1 MPLIGQSVRLQFE
14 HSEQNM
20 IKYMSVEGAQK
31 RWGKVEKN
39 GNLILTGWGYAEY
52 VASAAVALKALDGRA
67 GVCGVSRRRLPEL
80 LSELASERGAPR
92 WSHIYILG
100 VSVSGDP
107 NALADAL
114 AKLKAKKVKVTWI
127 SALEMP
133 EDVAKQVN
141 RFMDVRVFDS
151 SLLEAVGRTFG
162 VDVEVFM
169 PFVVGRSPRDRRM
182 SADVRAY
189 FTLIDTAQ
197 FYYRNYQD
205 ESLYA
210 TTARYLAGGVRPAA
224 WEPDVRSAVEHFD
237 RYGNRELLGK
247 SDEITTLQDR
257 INRVAA
263 HEHARVLILGESG
276 TGKETVANQIH
287 YKSPRAKMPFIAF
300 NCANV
305 TKELLEDRFFGHE
318 KGAFTNAIER
328 TDGLF
333 LQADGGTLFLDEIGE
348 MPLEVQAL
356 LLRVLEGGRFMRVGG
371 RDELKCDVRLITA
384 TNRDLPRLVVE
395 GKFREDLYQRL
406 NVVQMRTPSL
416 REHKDDIP
424 IIANAWWRKFHD
436 NRVLDDEQIAALM
449 DYDYPGNV
457 RELINILD
465 RATALE
471 EDDFDLLMREHKEMN
486 AGLAGN
492 LELKSGRIPDK
503 LEDAIRLHI
512 RRVYEKYGQN
522 LTRAAEALDVSRNTV
537 RKYL

>member
-1 MPLIGQSVRLQFE
+1 M
-14 HSEQNM
+14 
-20 IKYMSVEGAQK
+20 
-31 RWGKVEKN
+31 EKN
-39 GNLILTGWGYAEY
+39 EKLILTGWGYAEY
-52 VASAAVALKALDGRA
+52 VASAAVALKALGGRA
-67 GVCGVSRRRLPEL
+67 DVCGVSRRRLPEM

-92 WSHIYILG
+92 WSHIYMLG

-133 EDVAKQVN
+133 EDVAGMLN
-141 RFMDVRVFDS
+141 GLLDIREFDS
-151 SLLEAVGRTFG
+151 SLLEAVGQAFG
-162 VDVEVFM
+162 VDVEQYM
-169 PFVVGRSPRDRRM
+169 PFTKPIGSRVPRDR
-182 SADVRAY
+182 ATDVAAY
-189 FTLIDTAQ
+189 FDLIATAQ

-210 TTARYLAGGVRPAA
+210 TTARYLANGVKSYA
-224 WEPDVRSAVEHFD
+224 WEPDVKAAVEHYN
-237 RYGNRELLGK
+237 RYGGRELLGK
-247 SDEITTLQDR
+247 SSTIATLQER

-276 TGKETVANQIH
+276 TGKETVAQQIH
-287 YKSPRAKMPFIAF
+287 TKSPRWKMPFISF
-300 NCANV
+300 NCASV
-305 TKELLEDRFFGHE
+305 TKDLLEDRFFGHE

-333 LQADGGTLFLDEIGE
+333 LMADGGTLFLDEIGE
-348 MPLEVQAL
+348 MPVEVQAL

-371 RDELKCDVRLITA
+371 KEELRCDVRLVTA
-384 TNRDLPRLVVE
+384 TNRDLPALVRE

-416 REHKDDIP
+416 REHKEDIP
-424 IIANAWWRKFHD
+424 VIANAWWRKFHG
-436 NRVLDDEQIAALM
+436 NRVLQDEQIAALM

-486 AGLAGN
+486 AGLSSG
-492 LELKSGRIPDK
+492 LELKSGRIPDR
-503 LEDAIRLHI
+503 LEDAIRVHI

>member
-1 MPLIGQSVRLQFE
+1 MESGALKLSMVVR
-14 HSEQNM
+14 NM
-20 IKYMSVEGAQK
+20 IEYPSIRTNQEEG
-31 RWGKVEKN
+31 RMGTCD
-39 GNLILTGWGYAEY
+39 NLILTGWGYAEY
-52 VASAAVALKALDGRA
+52 VASAAVALKALGGRA
-67 GVCGVSRRRLPEL
+67 DVCGVSRRRLPEL

-92 WSHIYILG
+92 WSHIYMLG

-107 NALADAL
+107 KALAEAL
-114 AKLKAKKVKVTWI
+114 AKLKTKKVSVTWI

-133 EDVAKQVN
+133 EDIAEQVAGLVETE
-141 RFMDVRVFDS
+141 VFDS
-151 SLLEAVGRTFG
+151 SLLEAVGQSFG
-162 VDVEVFM
+162 VDVEPYL
-169 PFVVGRSPRDRRM
+169 PFLKEPKRV

-189 FTLIDTAQ
+189 FELIAAAQ

-210 TTARYLAGGVRPAA
+210 TAARYLANGVKPCA
-224 WEPDVRSAVEHFD
+224 WEPDARSAVEHYD
-237 RYGNRELLGK
+237 RYGGRELLGM
-247 SDEITTLQDR
+247 SHEISMLQER
-257 INRVAA
+257 INRVAG

-276 TGKETVANQIH
+276 TGKETVAQQIH
-287 YKSPRAKMPFIAF
+287 TKSPRRKMPFISF
-300 NCANV
+300 NCASV
-305 TKELLEDRFFGHE
+305 TKDLLEDRFFGHE
-318 KGAFTNAIER
+318 KGAFTNAVER

-333 LQADGGTLFLDEIGE
+333 LMADGGTLFLDEIGE
-348 MPLEVQAL
+348 MPVEVQAL

-371 RDELKCDVRLITA
+371 REELRCDVRLVTA
-384 TNRDLPRLVVE
+384 TNRDLPALVCE

-406 NVVQMRTPSL
+406 NVVQLRTPSL

-424 IIANAWWRKFHD
+424 IIANAWWRKFH
-436 NRVLDDEQIAALM
+436 NNAVLKEEQIAALM

-503 LEDAIRLHI
+503 LEDAIRMHI
-512 RRVYEKYGQN
+512 RRVYEKYGEN